1 MDSDNESEMIVDPE
15 LVREL
20 LVTGSAEEIVAEQN
34 ARTLLARRQRRR
46 VNMARYRHRKK
57 VGIEEMQHEEQ
68 VLLAQLHATV
78 HAHTSQTSEV
88 VSPARAQSPEIA
100 MKLDAFV
107 DLVTEKEQL
116 RQENTALRKQWTVF
130 TKFQQMLREESEL
143 FANGSID
150 TELMSSSIAA
160 RSPRSD
166 NTEDESKAPP
176 SGQVAH
182 HASDNDAG
190 NGYWVQLDEDDDN
203 PFFYIP
209 YDEQES
215 RMLVN
220 SMRQRI
226 FEFQTQNENPS
237 FQSRAQVVSLFDWT
251 VHLLFEWDENQQVNM
266 LRYTFSKTFR
276 NPMRS
281 LEELVDLEWRVF
293 HDPKLYDDIHSGK
306 IKSRVMQSFDADQM
320 SLRVWNAPS
329 ADQSL
334 KVRVLGLHSRG
345 SYRDPAGRDGQL
357 FAVLALLPK
366 GLPLSSTST
375 RPSCS
380 DGGSEDGGDGVAS
393 DQASEEDPVMWFTS
407 NGFIYTHYC
416 ANQLEPGAIDVEYG
430 GKIQILDEEHGRFYM
445 VDLGTTLLRL
455 ENLLLPFRVLPSS
468 SDGG

>member
-1 MDSDNESEMIVDPE
+1 MDSDDNSEVIVDPE

-20 LVTGSAEEIVAEQN
+20 LATGSAEEIVAEQA

-57 VGIEEMQHEEQ
+57 VSIEEMQHEERL
-68 VLLAQLHATV
+68 LLAQLHATV
-78 HAHTSQTSEV
+78 HAHASQTSEAA
-88 VSPARAQSPEIA
+88 SSARAQSPEIA
-100 MKLDAFV
+100 TKLNAFV

-116 RQENTALRKQWTVF
+116 RQENTALRKQWTAF

-143 FANGSID
+143 FASSNID
-150 TELMSSSIAA
+150 AEFMRPSIAA
-160 RSPRSD
+160 RSPRSE
-166 NTEDESKAPP
+166 NTEDESKAP
-176 SGQVAH
+176 SGQVANR
-182 HASDNDAG
+182 ASDNDGA

-215 RMLVN
+215 RVLVN
-220 SMRQRI
+220 KMRQRI
-226 FEFQTQNENPS
+226 FEFQIQNQTPS

-251 VHLLFEWDENQQVNM
+251 VRLLFEWDENQQVNM
-266 LRYTFSKTFR
+266 LRYTFAKTFR

-293 HDPKLYDDIHSGK
+293 HDPKLYDEIHSGK

-345 SYRDPAGRDGQL
+345 SYRDPSGRDGQL
-357 FAVLALLPK
+357 FAVLALSPK
-366 GLPLSSTST
+366 GLPLCSTST

-380 DGGSEDGGDGVAS
+380 DGGSEDGGDGTAS

-407 NGFIYTHYC
+407 NGFIYTHYR
-416 ANQLEPGAIDVEYG
+416 ANQLEPSAIDVEYG
-430 GKIQILDEEHGRFYM
+430 GKIQILDEDHGRFYM

-468 SDGG
+468 SDEG